1 MDESVC
7 EQMSLSSCAK
17 EATRIKL
24 AHQEL
29 LLRKLFSK
37 KKKNETLQEDVLI
50 NMCNYIKQQSET
62 VHSEQNTGLMLELTV
77 KNQMTGFKIL
87 ITEDGHD

>member
-7 EQMSLSSCAK
+7 VQMSLSSCAK
-17 EATRIKL
+17 EATRIKP
-24 AHQEL
+24 AYQEL

-37 KKKNETLQEDVLI
+37 KKNETLQVDVLI
-50 NMCNYIKQQSET
+50 NTCNYIKQQSET
-62 VHSEQNTGLMLELTV
+62 VYSEQNTGLMLELTV

-87 ITEDGHD
+87 ITADGHD